1 MIERYTLPEMGSLW
15 SEENKMRMWLKVE
28 LAVVEAMQQLGMIT
42 EDEMQKIKEGVE
54 LNIERMK
61 ELEKISQHDVVAF
74 IESISKGLG
83 IEGRFIHLG
92 MTSSDMLDTANAL
105 LMKESLRIIKDKILK
120 LLDVLKEKAKEN
132 KDIVMVGRT
141 HGIHAEPITLG
152 LKFALWYAE
161 MRRNLE
167 RLNEATKRIAVG
179 KISGAVGT
187 YSNIAPEIE
196 IIVCKK
202 LGLQA
207 SPISTQI
214 IQRDR
219 YAEYVFLLALVATT
233 VEKIALEIRNLQ
245 RTETR
250 EIEEPF
256 VKGQKGSSAMPHKR
270 NPVKCEQLCGLARV
284 VRAYVNVALENQAL
298 WHERD
303 ISHSSAERIMLPD
316 VSICVDYML
325 HLSTQI
331 LTGLYIYPE
340 NMKRSLMLLS
350 GLIYSSGLL
359 TELMKRG
366 MRREEAYKLVQ
377 NLAMQG
383 WEKRDFI
390 QEVMSDPTFKKYIPT
405 EQLEQICSWNY
416 YIRHRDYIF
425 NRVFKEER
433 GDD

>member
-15 SEENKMRMWLKVE
+15 SEENKMKMWLKVE

-54 LNIERMK
+54 LNIERVK

-120 LLDVLKEKAKEN
+120 LLDVLEEKAKEN

-207 SPISTQI
+207 APISTQI

-256 VKGQKGSSAMPHKR
+256 AKGQKGSSAMPHKR

-390 QEVMSDPTFKKYIPT
+390 QEVMSDPTFKKYIST